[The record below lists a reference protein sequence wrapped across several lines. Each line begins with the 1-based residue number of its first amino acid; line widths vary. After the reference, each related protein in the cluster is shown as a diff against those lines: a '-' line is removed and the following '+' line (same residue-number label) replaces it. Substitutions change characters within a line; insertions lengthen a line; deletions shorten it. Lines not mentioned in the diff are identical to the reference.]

1 MAHDVGTSCSGSDVA
16 SAPQGQETREGVGG
30 GGRGDGRGARGGDGG
45 GGSGGRGGEGTWLDF
60 LEESGPATEA
70 AEEDELLYEYDAIK

>member
-1 MAHDVGTSCSGSDVA
+1 
-16 SAPQGQETREGVGG
+16 
-30 GGRGDGRGARGGDGG
+30 
-45 GGSGGRGGEGTWLDF
+45 